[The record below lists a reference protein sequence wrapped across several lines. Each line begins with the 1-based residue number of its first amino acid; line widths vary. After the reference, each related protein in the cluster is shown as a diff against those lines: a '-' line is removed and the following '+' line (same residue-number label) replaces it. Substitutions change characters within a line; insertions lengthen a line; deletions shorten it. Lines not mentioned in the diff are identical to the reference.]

1 MDQLNSLVAIMS
13 NDHGDTVIQEEFLY
27 RIGEEYF
34 VFHQKNRALLFLRR
48 QGCSRLHMTEEGIMP
63 KPAKCFQPHLPLPA
77 RRRKRSEM
85 VRLSH
90 QGRPH
95 SPLHERHA
103 RA

>member
-34 VFHQKNRALLFLRR
+34 VFHQKNRALLFLHR

-63 KPAKCFQPHLPLPA
+63 KPAKCFQPPFA
-77 RRRKRSEM
+77 
-85 VRLSH
+85 
-90 QGRPH
+90 
-95 SPLHERHA
+95 SPGPEAEAIRDGA
-103 RA
+103 AKPPGQTSQSAT